1 MKTAR
6 LFILLS
12 SLALAAGCGT
22 PASEQKTTT
31 PANAAAPS
39 NPMEIKAN
47 DNVRERLKVGE
58 PAWTTVAVSQTVS
71 ARIEVDQRR
80 VTRVGSPVMG
90 RIMQLAVEQGEA
102 VRRGQVLALLNSTE
116 LSDSQL
122 AFLKALSAKLLAERA
137 VERAMILLKSDVI
150 GAAELQRREAELSQ
164 ASAELDAARD
174 QLELMGMPN
183 ESIDG
188 LQRNRQL
195 NSVARIVASMNGTVL
210 ERRLTL
216 GQVVQ
221 PADTAFEIADLSS
234 LWLQADVP
242 EQNAGNL
249 RVGTRVEAVVSAL
262 PGVKIEGTL
271 SFVSSTVNPET
282 RTVRVR
288 MDLPNPDRRF
298 KPAMLATVT
307 LRDQPERQQV
317 IPNAAV
323 VREENT
329 EYVFVQ
335 LDEDRYVLRQVRLGA
350 EIDGQRVL
358 VEGVK
363 EGEKILI
370 DGAFHLNNERR
381 RQLLRSSE
389 EA

>member
-1 MKTAR
+1 MTAR
-6 LFILLS
+6 HLVLFC
-12 SLALAAGCGT
+12 SLAFAAGCGT
-22 PASEQKTTT
+22 PASETT
-31 PANAAAPS
+31 AADATSGPPS
-39 NPMEIKAN
+39 NPLEITATDSLK
-47 DNVRERLKVGE
+47 ERLKLGE
-58 PAWTTVAVSQTVS
+58 PSWTTVGITQTVA

-102 VRRGQVLALLNSTE
+102 VRKGDILALLNSTE

-122 AFLKALSAKLLAERA
+122 DFLRALSAKQLAERA
-137 VERAMILLKSDVI
+137 VERAVILLKSDVI
-150 GAAELQRREAELSQ
+150 GAAELQRREAELAQ

-174 QLELMGMPN
+174 QLELMGMPPTA
-183 ESIDG
+183 IDN
-188 LQRNRQL
+188 LQKNRQL

-242 EQNAGNL
+242 EQSAGNL
-249 RVGTRVEAVVSAL
+249 RVGTRVEAVVAAL
-262 PGVKIEGTL
+262 PGVKIEGAL

-288 MDLPNPDRRF
+288 MDLPNPDRRL

-307 LRDQPERQQV
+307 LKDQPERQQV
-317 IPNAAV
+317 IPTTAV
-323 VREENT
+323 VRDENT

-335 LDEDRYVLRQVRLGA
+335 VGEDRYVLRQVSLGA
-350 EIDGQRVL
+350 EVDGQRVL
-358 VEGVK
+358 VDGVK
-363 EGEKILI
+363 EGEKILV

-381 RQLLRSSE
+381 RQLLRNSD

>member
-1 MKTAR
+1 MTAR
-6 LFILLS
+6 HLILFS

-22 PASEQKTTT
+22 PASEPKST
-31 PANAAAPS
+31 AAAAPAAVA
-39 NPMEIKAN
+39 NPLEITAN
-47 DNVRERLKVGE
+47 ENVRERLRLGE
-58 PAWTTVAVSQTVS
+58 PAWTTVAVSQTVA
-71 ARIEVDQRR
+71 ARIEVDERR

-102 VRRGQVLALLNSTE
+102 VRKGQVLALLNSTE

-183 ESIDG
+183 EAIEN
-188 LQRNRQL
+188 LQKNRQL

-242 EQNAGNL
+242 EQSAGNL
-249 RVGTRVEAVVSAL
+249 RVGTRVEAIVAAL
-262 PGVKIEGTL
+262 PGVKIEGAL

-288 MDLPNPDRRF
+288 MDLPNPDRRL

-317 IPNAAV
+317 IPNTAV
-323 VREENT
+323 VREENA

-335 LDEDRYVLRQVRLGA
+335 LEGDRYVLRPVRLGA

-363 EGEKILI
+363 EGEKILV

-381 RQLLRSSE
+381 RQLLRSSD